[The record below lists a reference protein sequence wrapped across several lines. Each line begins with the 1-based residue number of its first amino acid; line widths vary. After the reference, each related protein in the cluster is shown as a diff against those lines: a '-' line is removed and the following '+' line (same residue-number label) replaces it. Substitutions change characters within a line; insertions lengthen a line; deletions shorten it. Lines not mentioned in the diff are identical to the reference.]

1 MVRLD
6 FEITAS
12 LLDEQ
17 NIQQNAG
24 GEKKKNGDKGISYYL
39 SYLLHGYEHVY
50 LLFAHNCT

>member
-6 FEITAS
+6 FEITES

-24 GEKKKNGDKGISYYL
+24 GEKKNGDKGISYYL

>member
-6 FEITAS
+6 FEITES

-24 GEKKKNGDKGISYYL
+24 GEKKNGDKGISYCL
-39 SYLLHGYEHVY
+39 SYLLHGYEQAY